1 MSTEET
7 KARQRAAVLCC
18 IRMGKDLA
26 NTRHWIAMHTGLN
39 DRNVRERIEEL
50 RNEGHL
56 ICNLQ
61 DGNGYFLAENEEDI
75 EQQYLQDYARAMSIL
90 KRMKP
95 FRHALREAETA
106 DLDQVTMTEL
116 LKEALTDGSDI

>member
-1 MSTEET
+1 MKNEELR
-7 KARQRAAVLCC
+7 AEHRAAVLSC
-18 IRMGKDLA
+18 IRTGKELA
-26 NTRHWIAMHTGLN
+26 NTHRWIAMHTRINERLV
-39 DRNVRERIEEL
+39 RNLIEEL

-106 DLDQVTMTEL
+106 DLDQVTMTDL
-116 LKEALTDGSDI
+116 LKEVLTDGEG